1 MPAQHSSI
9 QLRCSL
15 AVASSRWATST
26 EHRTMV
32 IMPDRPMSSESI
44 WPEATQNR
52 LEPST
57 SAA

>member
-1 MPAQHSSI
+1 
-9 QLRCSL
+9 
-15 AVASSRWATST
+15 VAPSRWAIST
-26 EHRTMV
+26 AHRAMV